1 MLGVAEDIG
10 ARSVGVWGT
19 AGVKTV
25 DVVSAVLV
33 QIFKA
38 EACVVCKNN
47 LVQCVPQGSLDM
59 LDCCDL
65 VVTFAFEKSQMAVL
79 ME

>member
-1 MLGVAEDIG
+1 M
-10 ARSVGVWGT
+10 
-19 AGVKTV
+19 GVKKF

-33 QIFKA
+33 QIFRT

-65 VVTFAFEKSQMAVL
+65 VVTFAFEKVADGRVDGVSIIGPGNIRG
-79 ME
+79 